1 MKFLKVNFLSKKFFD
16 INSSF
21 SFFFII
27 LAIPELLKLKVK
39 SKLFVLLLYM
49 SKILWNVSW
58 LLISLLKLSLA
69 FFFEYGNQLTS
80 SIIRHPLSFKNG

>member
-1 MKFLKVNFLSKKFFD
+1 MKFLKVNFLISTFLD
-16 INSSF
+16 INKLL

-39 SKLFVLLLYM
+39 SKFFVLLLYM

-58 LLISLLKLSLA
+58 LLISLLKLYLS

-80 SIIRHPLSFKNG
+80 SIIKHPLSFKNG